1 MKFLMMFNNLAFA
14 VKMSLLGLLT
24 VVMVLVPTVPLTKQL
39 SANVEF
45 NAQELSGIAPSKFAG
60 ALLAGLQQHRGLS
73 SFTLTGA
80 DQSQRVQAANAVD
93 NFFAKLS
100 ESVQSGLQLP
110 ALAKQIQQL
119 DKDWQRLQSQ
129 VAAGSLTPA
138 ESFSQHTQIIDVLVQ
153 DIQNQILDSSGLSY
167 DPVAESY
174 HLIIGALQNAPRLM
188 EDVSQVRGNGA
199 ALLRSGTQDPVQQSL
214 VVQNLAAAQQPYL
227 DLIRNIKVAAGLS
240 DKASVKQLLN
250 ETKKI
255 ELEIQE
261 LQQNVQE
268 HLIRPA
274 ALTYSPELF
283 FSDASQVIDHID
295 QVSQSVAGVL
305 EQVLVERDQDYRAER
320 TRLITIVLSCALAF
334 FSLAIYL
341 VVSFSRGLNA
351 NVLTARAIMAKDFTK
366 AKESVR
372 KDEIGAL
379 QRAMFEMNK
388 GLELAE
394 QQAQQLA
401 ERAAL
406 DAEKAAQDAVIA
418 RENQRIR
425 QALDE
430 TSTNVLIVDAERKV
444 IYLNKSI
451 LAMLRRAQSTLQQD
465 LPYFDTEKLL
475 GAPVDV
481 FEKQTSQATS
491 FLSRLE
497 QAGTTDLLIAGIHLR
512 VTATTIF
519 TEHGERLG
527 TVIEW
532 LDRSNEVQAELEVE
546 AVVQAAVRGD
556 FHLRVQQQ
564 NKHGFMLKIA
574 EGLNSLTD
582 TCERSLTD
590 ISRVLQAIADGDLT
604 QRVNATYQ
612 GTFEELK
619 EGCNQTANK
628 LSEMLLEIRDAS
640 STINTAADEISRG
653 NTDLSSR
660 TEEQASSLE
669 ETASSMEELSGT
681 VRQNAENAQQA
692 NRLAAEASQ
701 VAVTGG
707 DLIRQVVDTMASINE
722 SARQIADIIGVIDG
736 IAFQTNILALNAAVE
751 AARAGEQGRG
761 FAVVASEVRSLAQRS
776 ANAAKDIK
784 GLISDSVTKIGNGNH
799 LVGRSGQTMQDIVVA
814 IKRVNDLMSDI
825 AAASVEQATGLDEVS
840 KSVSQMDNMTQQNA
854 ALVEEAAAAAESLL
868 SQANQL
874 TAQVSKFKLDD
885 APRKASVVA
894 PRLQQAK
901 PRTAGMIKSTTSSSS
916 KQLPRQQMPADDE
929 WEAF

>member
-1 MKFLMMFNNLAFA
+1 
-14 VKMSLLGLLT
+14 LGT
-24 VVMVLVPTVPLTKQL
+24 
-39 SANVEF
+39 
-45 NAQELSGIAPSKFAG
+45 
-60 ALLAGLQQHRGLS
+60 
-73 SFTLTGA
+73 
-80 DQSQRVQAANAVD
+80 
-93 NFFAKLS
+93 
-100 ESVQSGLQLP
+100 
-110 ALAKQIQQL
+110 
-119 DKDWQRLQSQ
+119 
-129 VAAGSLTPA
+129 
-138 ESFSQHTQIIDVLVQ
+138 
-153 DIQNQILDSSGLSY
+153 
-167 DPVAESY
+167 
-174 HLIIGALQNAPRLM
+174 
-188 EDVSQVRGNGA
+188 
-199 ALLRSGTQDPVQQSL
+199 
-214 VVQNLAAAQQPYL
+214 
-227 DLIRNIKVAAGLS
+227 
-240 DKASVKQLLN
+240 
-250 ETKKI
+250 
-255 ELEIQE
+255 
-261 LQQNVQE
+261 
-268 HLIRPA
+268 
-274 ALTYSPELF
+274 
-283 FSDASQVIDHID
+283 
-295 QVSQSVAGVL
+295 
-305 EQVLVERDQDYRAER
+305 
-320 TRLITIVLSCALAF
+320 
-334 FSLAIYL
+334 
-341 VVSFSRGLNA
+341 
-351 NVLTARAIMAKDFTK
+351 
-366 AKESVR
+366 
-372 KDEIGAL
+372 
-379 QRAMFEMNK
+379 
-388 GLELAE
+388 
-394 QQAQQLA
+394 
-401 ERAAL
+401 
-406 DAEKAAQDAVIA
+406 
-418 RENQRIR
+418 
-425 QALDE
+425 
-430 TSTNVLIVDAERKV
+430 
-444 IYLNKSI
+444 
-451 LAMLRRAQSTLQQD
+451 
-465 LPYFDTEKLL
+465 
-475 GAPVDV
+475 PVDV

-532 LDRSNEVQAELEVE
+532 LDRSLEVQAELEVE

-874 TAQVSKFKLDD
+874 TSQVSKFKLDD